1 MLTSTLKRRRAA
13 RAAAGIAA
21 AGIAISA
28 SVAGGPSAG
37 ADPKQFS
44 ALIGV
49 GSDTTQDVV
58 NAFSGFQLRGP
69 ANTVGGLNYTP
80 VQSSIASSQQQLVSW
95 DAIGT
100 STCITPKAPG
110 ATFLRPNGSTNGRRA
125 LSRAIDGAA
134 WPTTTADCGGPKVIT
149 GLVDFARSSAGPAS
163 AGTDLTYVPFG
174 RDGLG
179 FAYYKS
185 DAATVPAVTTLTSAQ
200 LTSLFT
206 NGPQV
211 INGVEIVPCGIQT
224 GSGTYQSWNTALGI
238 NQATETTGTTAC
250 NTLNGTLAAPG
261 VRLQEN
267 DGNGL
272 KAKGDTTQFAGKQ
285 VIAGFSAANFIAQ
298 SNGVVNSQLPS
309 PAGTVDLGSIDALGK
324 PYTGTAPNLTPSSAF
339 YASTTYGR
347 DVYNVV
353 PTAKLGGLASANQN
367 FKSLFVGPSSAICS
381 ATTTIQAFGFASLG
395 TSCGSTTL
403 TGPLVAN

>member
-1 MLTSTLKRRRAA
+1 MMTSTLRKRRAA
-13 RAAAGIAA
+13 RSVAGIAA
-21 AGIAISA
+21 AGLAISA

-37 ADPKQFS
+37 ADPKQYS

-49 GSDTTQDVV
+49 GSDTTQDIL
-58 NAFSGFQLRGP
+58 NALSGFQLRGP
-69 ANTVGGLNYTP
+69 ANTIGGLNYTP
-80 VQSSIASSQQQLVSW
+80 VQSNIASSQQQLASW

-110 ATFLRPNGSTNGRRA
+110 ATFLRPNGSSNGRRA

-134 WPTTTADCGGPKVIT
+134 WPTATPDCGGPKVVS
-149 GLVDFARSSAGPAS
+149 GLVDFARSSAGPSS
-163 AGTDLTYVPFG
+163 AGTELTYVPFG

-185 DAATVPAVTTLTSAQ
+185 DAATVPPVTTLTSAQ
-200 LTSLFT
+200 LTSLFST
-206 NGPQV
+206 GPQT
-211 INGVEIVPCGIQT
+211 IGGVEIVPCGIQT

-238 NQATETTGTTAC
+238 NQATETTGTTTCTNAS
-250 NTLNGTLAAPG
+250 AAG
-261 VRLQEN
+261 RLQEN

-272 KAKGDTTQFAGKQ
+272 KAKGDLAAFAGRQ
-285 VIAGFSAANFIAQ
+285 VIVGFSAANFIAQ
-298 SNGVVNSQLPS
+298 SNGVVNSQLPA
-309 PAGTVDLGSIDALGK
+309 PAGTVDLGSIDSLGK
-324 PYTGTAPNLTPSSAF
+324 PYTGTAPNLASSGTF
-339 YASTTYGR
+339 YASTVYGR

-367 FKSLFVGPSSAICS
+367 YKSLFVGSASAICS

-395 TSCGSTTL
+395 SSCGSTTL